1 MHFLISGSSGFLG
14 TALKK
19 KLVDLEHT
27 VTVIRH
33 SDIINL
39 KSQPK
44 LLNTICKDIPDIFI
58 HAAWNVNP
66 VNWVETPSQ
75 TEFISASG
83 ELLKQLSKLGLRTVI
98 GVGSCLEYRP
108 SRQLLVESSPIN
120 EANTYLR
127 DKHNLR
133 KVLFEISEDNGLKS
147 SWARLFHLY
156 GPGDNSK
163 RLIPSILQGF
173 REKQN
178 ITFTNGSR
186 PINFLHVEDAVNG
199 LICLTNSNYEA
210 NSIFNISGEKLVSPI
225 AMTKLLEDG
234 AEEFLEEPGI
244 VASKSFEDF
253 YWGSNL
259 KLKELGWS
267 PDKDFAIEFRKLA
280 YAQ

>member
-14 TALKK
+14 RALQK
-19 KLVDLEHT
+19 KLVDLEHS

-39 KSQPK
+39 KSKPE
-44 LLNTICKDIPDIFI
+44 LLNTICRDMPDIFI

-75 TEFISASG
+75 SEFISASG
-83 ELLKQLSKLGLRTVI
+83 ELLKQLSKRGLRTVV

-108 SRQLLVESSPIN
+108 SRQLLFENSPIN
-120 EANTYLR
+120 EDNTYLR

-133 KVLFEISEDNGLKS
+133 KVFFEISEDNGLKS

-178 ITFTNGSR
+178 ISFTNASR
-186 PINFLHVEDAVNG
+186 PINFLHVEDAVTG
-199 LICLTNSNYEA
+199 LICLATSNYLS

-225 AMTKLLEDG
+225 AMRNLLENG
-234 AEEFLEEPGI
+234 AEEFVDEPNM
-244 VASKSFEDF
+244 VASKSSEDF

-267 PDKDFAIEFRKLA
+267 PDKDFAIELRKLA